1 MGPNCPFNVEK
12 LVIKTIAQIGGGA
25 QGDVFTCEIEGVEG
39 IFVNKVRKIKNNPEL
54 ADKTLKD
61 MVTEYE
67 IAKDLNHSN
76 IVKYLAFMRKYDPNT
91 KKHEC
96 HIIIE

>member
-1 MGPNCPFNVEK
+1 MEK
-12 LVIKTIAQIGGGA
+12 LRIKTLSQIGGGS
-25 QGDVFTCEIEGVEG
+25 QGDVFTCTIEGVEG
-39 IFVNKVRKIKNNPEL
+39 IFVNKTRKVKNNPEL

-61 MVTEYE
+61 MITEYE
-67 IAKDLNHSN
+67 IAKDLVHPN